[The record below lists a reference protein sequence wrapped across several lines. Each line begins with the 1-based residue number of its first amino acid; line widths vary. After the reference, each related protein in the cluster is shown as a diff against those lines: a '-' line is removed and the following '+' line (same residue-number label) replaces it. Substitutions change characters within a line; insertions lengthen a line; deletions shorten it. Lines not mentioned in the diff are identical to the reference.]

1 MCPDNSRFWKEI
13 DPATQTYCLQKDI
26 KKREAEIK
34 KNAELREEYLQHVFD
49 GENWARLY
57 EMQPG
62 QMSWQDVELYTE
74 IKKRYNGIG
83 KDFSGNPLSE
93 GYDDFPQSE
102 GSVPDTTPI
111 RSKIVDTCN
120 GLISKLPAGYSV
132 QPLQEGATLQDI
144 LGFVRSFRDALRNG
158 QHPETG
164 SPEQPASPY
173 QPEVDDDDIQKSAPK
188 YTLGELKMARRE
200 VERMIAELEE

>member
-13 DPATQTYCLQKDI
+13 DPSTQNYCLQKDI

-49 GENWARLY
+49 AENWTRLS
-57 EMQPG
+57 EMTPD
-62 QMSWQDVELYTE
+62 QMSWQDVELYNE

-83 KDFSGNPLSE
+83 KDFSGNPL
-93 GYDDFPQSE
+93 GDDFPQSE
-102 GSVPDTTPI
+102 GSVPDITPI

-120 GLISKLPAGYSV
+120 GLIPKLPAGYSV

-144 LGFVRSFRDALRNG
+144 LGFVISYRDALKNG

-164 SPEQPASPY
+164 SPEQPL
-173 QPEVDDDDIQKSAPK
+173 VDDDDIQLSDKVQKSAPK
-188 YTLGELKMARRE
+188 YTLDELKFTRRE
-200 VERMIAELEE
+200 LERMIAELEE